1 MPKYLIQLPTPPSLA
16 PRKGVCQLRVPST
29 IRLSELS
36 SILIRSLSNHSE
48 LAEVAPSEFAQ
59 CLSRHFYPPGWQ
71 RVCGTKRQTIVQMQ

>member
-1 MPKYLIQLPTPPSLA
+1 MPKYLMQLPTPPFVA
-16 PRKGVCQLRVPST
+16 QRKGVCQLRVPST

-71 RVCGTKRQTIVQMQ
+71 RVCGTKRQTIVQMH